1 MKTSELTLTV
11 GEQTLTAFLQAG
23 FFDLTAYTRNAHR
36 HRYAEIHVL
45 KCGEGEYRVENRR
58 FTLHR
63 NEALIVPAN
72 AFHQC
77 VSLSE
82 GAIHSAFQLTY
93 PADKA
98 RVHPLPDGP
107 VAYLT
112 DQIEKNPMN
121 TGKLSCALAMICAEV
136 GSFSATLR
144 PASDPRYLLHER
156 MVNSYDTNLTLKDL
170 AAELGL
176 STKQTERL
184 IVKFTGNTFRNEIA
198 RLRMEAAR
206 YLLLTENIS
215 PTQAAERVGYRT
227 YSGFW
232 KAYHRQDKNKN
243 GVEE

>member
-98 RVHPLPDGP
+98 RVHPLPDGL

-121 TGKLSCALAMICAEV
+121 TGKLSWPL
-136 GSFSATLR
+136 
-144 PASDPRYLLHER
+144 P
-156 MVNSYDTNLTLKDL
+156 
-170 AAELGL
+170 
-176 STKQTERL
+176 
-184 IVKFTGNTFRNEIA
+184 
-198 RLRMEAAR
+198 
-206 YLLLTENIS
+206 
-215 PTQAAERVGYRT
+215 
-227 YSGFW
+227 
-232 KAYHRQDKNKN
+232 
-243 GVEE
+243 

>member
-36 HRYAEIHVL
+36 HRYTEIHVL

-63 NEALIVPAN
+63 NEALVVPAN

-82 GAIHSAFQLTY
+82 DAIHSAFQLTY
-93 PADKA
+93 PAEKA
-98 RVHPLPDGP
+98 RVQPLPDGL
-107 VAYLT
+107 VSYLT
-112 DQIEKNPMN
+112 DQIEKSPIN

-184 IVKFTGNTFRNEIA
+184 IVKYTGNTFRNEIA

-206 YLLLTENIS
+206 YLLLTEDIS

-232 KAYHRQDKNKN
+232 KAYHRAEKEKK
-243 GVEE
+243 E